1 LSNVFLTGLKCLEFA
16 MLSKELIAKLR
27 HLEISTKKLV
37 ADMLAGQYHSVF
49 KGSGMAFAEVRPYQP
64 GDEIRL
70 IDWNVT
76 ARMNEAFVK
85 VFSEERELTVFILVD
100 LSSSLQFG
108 SRLQSKAEVCAEIT
122 AQIAFS
128 AIANGD
134 RVGALLFSDCI
145 EKLLV
150 PKRGRKH
157 VMSLISD
164 LMSHI
169 PRGTQTNL
177 SMALTALSHAISR
190 RSVVF
195 IVSDFLDQGFED
207 KLKVAAK
214 KHDIIP
220 VIIEDAF
227 ERVFP
232 SVGLVSFED
241 SETGERMV
249 IDTSNPGV
257 REQFRLQQE
266 QRSHMRDQLFKRLKM
281 DSVLLSPG
289 EANGLALQRFF
300 RERAKRLRRAA

>member
-1 LSNVFLTGLKCLEFA
+1 

-27 HLEISTKKLV
+27 HLEINTKKLV
-37 ADMLAGQYHSVF
+37 SDMLGGQYLSVF
-49 KGSGMAFAEVRPYQP
+49 KGSGMAFSEVRPYQP

-85 VFSEERELTVFILVD
+85 IFSEERELTVFILVD

-108 SRLQSKAEVCAEIT
+108 SFLQSKAEVCAEVT

-128 AIANGD
+128 AITNGD
-134 RVGALLFSDCI
+134 RVGALLFTDRI

-157 VMSLISD
+157 VMRLIAD
-164 LMSHI
+164 LMSYV
-169 PRGTQTNL
+169 PTGTQTNL
-177 SMALTALSHAISR
+177 SLALTALSHAISR

-207 KLKVAAK
+207 KLKVASK
-214 KHDIIP
+214 KHDLIP
-220 VIIEDAF
+220 VVIEDSF
-227 ERVFP
+227 ERAFP

-241 SETGERMV
+241 SETGERML
-249 IDTSNPGV
+249 IDTSSPAV
-257 REQFRLQQE
+257 REQFRLQRE
-266 QRSHMRDQLFKRLKM
+266 QFFHARDQLFKRLNM
-281 DSVLLSPG
+281 DGVLLSPG
-289 EANGLALQRFF
+289 EANGMALQQFF
-300 RERAKRLRRAA
+300 RARARRLRKTA

>member
-1 LSNVFLTGLKCLEFA
+1 

-27 HLEISTKKLV
+27 HLEINTKKLV

-49 KGSGMAFAEVRPYQP
+49 KGFGMAFSEVRPYQP

-85 VFSEERELTVFILVD
+85 IFSEERELTVFMLVD

-108 SRLQSKAEVCAEIT
+108 SRVQSKAEVCAEVT
-122 AQIAFS
+122 AQVAFS

-134 RVGALLFSDCI
+134 RVGALLFTDRI

-157 VMSLISD
+157 VMRLISD
-164 LMSHI
+164 LMSYV
-169 PRGTQTNL
+169 PQGTQTNL
-177 SMALTALSHAISR
+177 SLALKALSHAISR

-195 IVSDFLDQGFED
+195 IISDFLDEGFEE

-220 VIIEDAF
+220 VIIEDSF

-232 SVGLVSFED
+232 SVGLVAFED
-241 SETGERMV
+241 AETGERRL
-249 IDTSNPGV
+249 IDSADSTV
-257 REQFRLQQE
+257 RERFRQQRE
-266 QRSHMRDQLFKRLKM
+266 RRCFEREQLFKKLNI

-289 EANGLALQRFF
+289 EANGMALQQFF
-300 RERAKRLRRAA
+300 RARARRMQKLM

>member
-1 LSNVFLTGLKCLEFA
+1 
-16 MLSKELIAKLR
+16 MLSRELLSKLR
-27 HLEISTKKLV
+27 HLEINTKKLV
-37 ADMLAGQYHSVF
+37 SDMLAGQYHSVF
-49 KGSGMAFAEVRPYQP
+49 KGAGMAFSEVRPYQP

-85 VFSEERELTVFILVD
+85 IFSEERELTVFMLVD
-100 LSSSLQFG
+100 MSSSLHFG
-108 SRLQSKAEVCAEIT
+108 SRQQSKAEVCAEVT

-134 RVGALLFSDCI
+134 RVGALLFTDKI

-157 VMSLISD
+157 VMRLITD
-164 LMSHI
+164 VLGHK
-169 PRGTQTNL
+169 PTGTQTNL

-195 IVSDFLDQGFED
+195 IISDFLDTGFED
-207 KLKVAAK
+207 KLKVASK

-220 VIIEDAF
+220 VLIEDAF
-227 ERVFP
+227 EQAFP
-232 SVGLVSFED
+232 SVGLVAFED
-241 SETGERMV
+241 AETGERLL
-249 IDTSNPGV
+249 IDTSCPLV
-257 REQFRLQQE
+257 RARFYKQRQQRTQE
-266 QRSHMRDQLFKRLKM
+266 RELLFKRLNM

-289 EANGLALQRFF
+289 KANGLALQQFF
-300 RERAKRLRRAA
+300 RARARRLQKRA

>member
-1 LSNVFLTGLKCLEFA
+1 

-27 HLEISTKKLV
+27 HLEINTKKLV
-37 ADMLAGQYHSVF
+37 SDMLAGQYHSVF
-49 KGSGMAFAEVRPYQP
+49 KGSGMAFSEVRPYQP

-85 VFSEERELTVFILVD
+85 VFSEERELTVFMLVD
-100 LSSSLQFG
+100 VSSSLQFG
-108 SRLQSKAEVCAEIT
+108 SRMQSKAEVCAEVT

-134 RVGALLFSDCI
+134 RVGALFFTDRI

-157 VMSLISD
+157 VMRLIAQ

-169 PRGTQTNL
+169 PAGTQTNL

-207 KLKVAAK
+207 KLKVASK

-220 VIIEDAF
+220 VVIEDAF
-227 ERVFP
+227 EHAFP

-241 SETGERMV
+241 AETGERV
-249 IDTSNPGV
+249 LVDTSSPLV
-257 REQFRLQQE
+257 REHFRLQRLQLSHA
-266 QRSHMRDQLFKRLKM
+266 RSQLFKRLNIE
-281 DSVLLSPG
+281 SVLLSPG
-289 EANGLALQRFF
+289 EANGMALQQFF
-300 RERAKRLRRAA
+300 RARARRLQKTA